1 MNIKKNLAILTGG
14 TSEEHKISLLSGYNI
29 ANSINKDKYNLYIIG
44 IHNNG
49 EWHLYEN
56 LDYLNNKT
64 NPNQIS
70 LKIGESVVLLPN
82 KKQQLYSM
90 FKNSIVAKIDVVFS
104 VLHGKDGEDGSMQ
117 GLLNLTGIPYVGSKV
132 IGSSVGMDK
141 HYTKKILAQAQIP
154 TAKSLTITSST
165 YNLESI
171 VKDLGD
177 ILFVKPANQGSS
189 VGVSKTKNLKEL
201 QNAIEY
207 AFKFDNKVLIE
218 EYIKG
223 RELEC
228 AILGNV
234 DLIASPIGEIIT
246 KHEFYSYEAKY
257 LDPNGAFTKI
267 LKDEDLPP
275 GIARQIQKM
284 AKEAFL
290 ALGCRGLARVD
301 FFLTEDNR
309 LYINEINTLP
319 GFTNISMYPQLFL
332 TEGYSYQNLIEKL
345 IDLALE

>member
-1 MNIKKNLAILTGG
+1 MKAKTNLAILTGG

-29 ANSINKDKYNLYIIG
+29 ANSINLEKYNLYIIG
-44 IHNNG
+44 IQQNG
-49 EWHLYEN
+49 EWHLYNN
-56 LDYLNNKT
+56 LDYLNNQS
-64 NPNQIS
+64 NPNEIS
-70 LKIGESVVLLPN
+70 LKVGEPVVLLPN
-82 KKQQLYSM
+82 KQKQLYSTS
-90 FKNSIVAKIDVVFS
+90 KNNVIAEIDVVFS

-117 GLLNLTGIPYVGSKV
+117 GLLNLSGIPYVGSKV

-141 HYTKKILAQAQIP
+141 HYTKKILTQANIP
-154 TAKSLTITSST
+154 TAKSLTLNSLT
-165 YNLESI
+165 YNLGNILNE
-171 VKDLGD
+171 LGD

-189 VGVSKTKNLKEL
+189 VGVSKTKTLLEL
-201 QNAIEY
+201 DEAIKY
-207 AFKFDNKVLIE
+207 AFQFDNKVLIE

-228 AILGNV
+228 AILGNL
-234 DLIASPIGEIIT
+234 DLIASPVGEIIT
-246 KHEFYSYEAKY
+246 KHDFYSYEAKY
-257 LDPNGAFTKI
+257 LDPEGAYTKI
-267 LKDEDLPP
+267 LKDEDLPL
-275 GIARQIQKM
+275 GITKKIQTM

-332 TEGYSYQNLIEKL
+332 AEGYSYQKLIEKL
-345 IDLALE
+345 INLALE